1 MKPSS
6 SQRAKGSSRRSSRRT
21 MRASL
26 ASMASQATSRTT
38 RDLAAV
44 IHAELQQTE
53 TAAFAGQPFIQQHLE
68 VAAALEAGRGSVSA
82 ILQGRHGGIQMA
94 NHPSS

>member
-1 MKPSS
+1 M
-6 SQRAKGSSRRSSRRT
+6 
-21 MRASL
+21 
-26 ASMASQATSRTT
+26 
-38 RDLAAV
+38 

-53 TAAFAGQPFIQQHLE
+53 TAALAGQPFIQQQLE
-68 VAAALEAGRGSVSA
+68 VAAALEAGEGIRVMA